1 MFGRDPILNARI
13 PDLAVRQAVPRPSVL
28 PVDSRLFAVYIHR
41 DVWCVG
47 RCYELSGQKMRQW
60 NVTEAHTQRCDN
72 AAELPACTC
81 SLSTTMADMVNLVAT
96 GHHRRLWVV
105 DDAKKPIGV
114 ISLTD
119 LINAVIDRMGTVKV
133 IGD

>member
-1 MFGRDPILNARI
+1 MLASPIWQYVKAL
-13 PDLAVRQAVPRPSVL
+13 LRPSVL
-28 PVDSRLFAVYIHR
+28 CLLTVACLLFTYTALCAV
-41 DVWCVG
+41 WG
-47 RCYELSGQKMRQW
+47 RCYELSGQKMQQW

-119 LINAVIDRMGTVKV
+119 LINAVIDRMGAVKV